1 MDMGSSTRFCRHSLT
16 SDTGREVWIYHA
28 NVKGDESYEYMI
40 HHDTL
45 QLTFPSSWS
54 CVYSRTEIYRNQVS
68 VQKCSKYQKCF
79 DNLID
84 IEVSSR
90 KYLEVSSHH
99 RPIIL
104 YRSPTHFQPDIH
116 LLKMERPVD
125 FPGLNP
131 SHPIR
136 TIRNGFFFGRAP
148 FWGKSDKH
156 RRWPRKRHIRRRD
169 NALCIRS
176 TLSHLSASCRADR
189 HHLFFVDGK
198 NCECR
203 LHLQIQMLISARCS
217 EMVKGC

>member
-1 MDMGSSTRFCRHSLT
+1 MGSSTRFCRHSLT

-136 TIRNGFFFGRAP
+136 TIRNVFFLAG
-148 FWGKSDKH
+148 
-156 RRWPRKRHIRRRD
+156 
-169 NALCIRS
+169 
-176 TLSHLSASCRADR
+176 
-189 HHLFFVDGK
+189 HLFGAKATNIAGDHESATFVAATTLFAFGQL
-198 NCECR
+198 CHICQ
-203 LHLQIQMLISARCS
+203 LHVGLTAITFFS
-217 EMVKGC
+217 